1 MGAQEE
7 EGARTDWAPM
17 TWAHTEEGTH
27 EEGTH
32 EEGTRGLGTH
42 QEAPTKGAAR
52 ICGAPTIAVVTHATF
67 R

>member
-32 EEGTRGLGTH
+32 
-42 QEAPTKGAAR
+42 KGGRKDMRCPYRIIVAR
-52 ICGAPTIAVVTHATF
+52 VTF